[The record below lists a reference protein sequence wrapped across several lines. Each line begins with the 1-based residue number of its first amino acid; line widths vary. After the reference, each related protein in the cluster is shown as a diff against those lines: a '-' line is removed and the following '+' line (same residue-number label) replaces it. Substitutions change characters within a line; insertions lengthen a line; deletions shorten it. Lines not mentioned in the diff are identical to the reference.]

1 MAEGLQRRIEYS
13 DLKFISSFAMEKI
26 LDFQTWEDPG
36 EHARGNFRLL
46 LSENGTG
53 INSMNAPIQLLG
65 QGNTAGALF
74 SGYPEKVEIKE
85 ERGYRIADIQ
95 AVSGTILLDQKKSNR
110 VFQKKVQTYMG
121 IASAVT
127 ADTDHSACI
136 LPGSDMRT
144 GGTLI
149 QYQETD
155 WRFLKRMASQLGLPL
170 VPDTSYYYPR
180 FYLGLPEGEKRELG
194 EIISCDLCF
203 DGRYYAV
210 SGKCLVDR
218 EDFICY
224 DVVTRTSLSLGDRVT
239 YEGRE
244 LLVSRKKTEL
254 AGGEVIFTYRLAG
267 NSYAWV
273 PWEDNPDYT
282 GMSFVGSIVGTQGEQ
297 VEVAFDIDKTAAGG
311 NRYGFAPATGNLMY
325 CMPQKGTKTS
335 LYIGNGD
342 EAQGIATG
350 CIRTNGSTCEG
361 TGSPEKKSFRS
372 EHGKGMDLYPQR
384 MGLDGGETGKI
395 TFEDETGTT
404 IESNGGLVL
413 MAKEGIRLE
422 SMTGIA
428 MQGMSDIMALYSEG
442 ASSLCVN
449 GSVDMLGRRT
459 SLAGIV
465 YQGYDPFED
474 APQKGEFDW
483 GGFARNLAIGLGVAI
498 ACVGLALIPGIGPI
512 VTGALI
518 GAAIGTFCQTVYK
531 ANEEWQ
537 SGNVRSTIETVRD
550 VVISA
555 AAGGFTGACVVAF
568 PVTVLFSGEIYAGV
582 SLTGRAA
589 WALGDSSMNNE
600 KKMAY
605 IFDTKQ
611 MAVDFSIGAL
621 IGIIVPGAV
630 ARKLVRDAEREMW
643 KNADFEAARNLSQKN
658 STKPN
663 QIHHYA
669 TNKSKT
675 YTHQM
680 EEIAKKYGLD
690 LNGKWNKDLLPHQG
704 RHPNEYHEYVLNSMK
719 QFDEVAQG
727 NVDIFLQLY
736 EKMKAYI
743 KANPDML
750 YKAYWLQ

>member
-26 LDFQTWEDPG
+26 LDFQTWEVPG

-46 LSENGTG
+46 LSENETG
-53 INSMNAPIQLLG
+53 INSMDAPIQLLG

-180 FYLGLPEGEKRELG
+180 FCLGLPEGEKRELG

-244 LLVSRKKTEL
+244 LHVSQKKTEL

-267 NSYAWV
+267 NSYTWV

-297 VEVAFDIDKTAAGG
+297 VEVAFDIDKSAAGG

-325 CMPQKGTKTS
+325 CMPQKGTKTA

-350 CIRTNGSTCEG
+350 CIRTNGSTCE
-361 TGSPEKKSFRS
+361 
-372 EHGKGMDLYPQR
+372 
-384 MGLDGGETGKI
+384 
-395 TFEDETGTT
+395 GTT

-428 MQGMSDIMALYSEG
+428 MQGMSDIMALYAG
-442 ASSLCVN
+442 GVSSLCVN
-449 GSVDMLGRRT
+449 GSVDMLGR
-459 SLAGIV
+459 LAGISASK
-465 YQGYDPFED
+465 YTGYPPYDD
-474 APQKGEFDW
+474 APKEGEFDW
-483 GGFARNLAIGLGVAI
+483 EGFTRNLATGLGVVAVC
-498 ACVGLALIPGIGPI
+498 A
-512 VTGALI
+512 I
-518 GAAIGTFCQTVYK
+518 GAAISIATLGAGSILAGAFIGAGIGALSTTAMK
-531 ANEEWQ
+531 EGEEI
-537 SGNVRSTIETVRD
+537 STGNVRSAGERLAYAVFDDSMSWDEKWAYAFDPGQMVADFVTG
-550 VVISA
+550 VVI
-555 AAGGFTGACVVAF
+555 
-568 PVTVLFSGEIYAGV
+568 GEILDGIMAAIQNKLRSIFANYDAAMREAFESGNYS
-582 SLTGRAA
+582 SL
-589 WALGDSSMNNE
+589 
-600 KKMAY
+600 
-605 IFDTKQ
+605 
-611 MAVDFSIGAL
+611 
-621 IGIIVPGAV
+621 
-630 ARKLVRDAEREMW
+630 RE
-643 KNADFEAARNLSQKN
+643 
-658 STKPN
+658 
-663 QIHHYA
+663 
-669 TNKSKT
+669 
-675 YTHQM
+675 
-680 EEIAKKYGLD
+680 LD
-690 LNGKWNKDLLPHQG
+690 VTRRSCQ
-704 RHPNEYHEYVLNSMK
+704 V
-719 QFDEVAQG
+719 
-727 NVDIFLQLY
+727 
-736 EKMKAYI
+736 
-743 KANPDML
+743 
-750 YKAYWLQ
+750 